1 MARDNWQDMKAI
13 HSRLDSTVMFT
24 LIRFIFAILK
34 LYLSNGEICLV
45 CVIALLLTNGVRRV
59 THDAHSMLLFEVMD
73 SLGSA
78 VLSQAIIN
86 IATADERLM
95 QSNVTQS
102 QQLLLGF
109 TVVSS
114 LLLVVTIIPRTMRQL
129 SYIDRSITLL
139 LYMYT
144 DATQYMIQQLDVSR
158 SAGVLSVLLYMI
170 LSRFKTTLK
179 QFPTVQYLVK
189 AINMVSI
196 NILLESISRRSGS
209 LTDQHTRAFLLVVTL
224 FVIDALNRVTMALNE
239 GRDFA
244 IWKGALQ
251 IFNMYI
257 QTDIDITVTLFAAL
271 LVLVAKHAATL
282 NNSTLVELYML
293 ITVNVIL
300 HSVSTVTDT
309 SFSLD
314 SILIL
319 FVIVL
324 AIHSLNHVM
333 QSL

>member
-1 MARDNWQDMKAI
+1 MARDNWQDIKAI

-34 LYLSNGEICLV
+34 LYLSNAEICFV

-59 THDAHSMLLFEVMD
+59 MHDAHSVLLFEVID

-78 VLSQAIIN
+78 VLSQAVIN

-95 QSNVTQS
+95 RFNVTQS

-144 DATQYMIQQLDVSR
+144 DATQYMIQQLDVSK
-158 SAGVLSVLLYMI
+158 SAGALSVLLYMI
-170 LSRFKTTLK
+170 LIRFKTTLK
-179 QFPTVQYLVK
+179 QFPTVQYVVK

-209 LTDQHTRAFLLVVTL
+209 LTAQHTRAFLLVVTL

-293 ITVNVIL
+293 ITINVIL

-333 QSL
+333 QAL